1 MFSLLNSSFFEQYA
15 VIIVLVVALGLLMFY
30 SYRRKRTEDNAR
42 FNLSQQLKE
51 GTKVKTYSGI
61 YGVVISTQETTDGK
75 VLLLETG
82 EGEHVSYITM
92 HANAIYDVDNKKP
105 VVLDAEGKPIFE
117 ESEEVKNAE
126 LEILEKLEQER
137 LKEKQEEVET
147 TEQTDKE

>member
-1 MFSLLNSSFFEQYA
+1 MLIE
-15 VIIVLVVALGLLMFY
+15 
-30 SYRRKRTEDNAR
+30 TE
-42 FNLSQQLKE
+42 
-51 GTKVKTYSGI
+51 
-61 YGVVISTQETTDGK
+61 
-75 VLLLETG
+75 
-82 EGEHVSYITM
+82 EGENVSYITM